1 MSFAVSSFYSWKTV
15 VQFILSSVIVVFDE
29 IFVPSASKYNSEN
42 KRMVIKPNVSVLFI
56 RLTVIHDY
64 ENVLLLTTLTQP
76 VK

>member
-42 KRMVIKPNVSVLFI
+42 KRMVIKPNVLVLFI

-64 ENVLLLTTLTQP
+64 ENVLLLTKLTQP

>member
-64 ENVLLLTTLTQP
+64 ENVLLLTKLTQP